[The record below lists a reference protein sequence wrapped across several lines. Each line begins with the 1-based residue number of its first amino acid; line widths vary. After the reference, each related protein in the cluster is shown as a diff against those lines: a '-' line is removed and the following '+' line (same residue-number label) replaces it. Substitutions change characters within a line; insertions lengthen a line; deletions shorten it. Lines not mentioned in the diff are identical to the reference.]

1 MGRRRLAGR
10 QLSPEPQLASW
21 HPVPASARP
30 LDPRVQAGMRRQ
42 LRDWQRLLESG
53 ATRVGWKIGLNPPAM
68 LERLGLE
75 RPVAG
80 HLTSATWLDSGATH
94 SLTGASNVV
103 VEPEVAVE
111 IGPGGEIAALAPA
124 LEVVD
129 IDRAPDDLEDVV
141 ATNVF
146 HRAVTIGPPA
156 HGELQGGEATVTRN
170 GGVAERFDPG
180 RAAGDLATAVATI
193 GSTLLACGEQ
203 LEPGD
208 WIITGVLAGPFPV
221 EPGDSLA
228 LDLGPIGRVELS
240 FAS

>member
-1 MGRRRLAGR
+1 MA
-10 QLSPEPQLASW
+10 ASD
-21 HPVPASARP
+21 SS
-30 LDPRVQAGMRRQ
+30 LDPRVEAGMRRQ
-42 LRDWQRLLESG
+42 LQDWGRKLESG

-68 LERLGLE
+68 LERLGLD

-80 HLTSATWLDSGATH
+80 HLTSATRLNSGATH
-94 SLTGASNVV
+94 ALAGGTRVV

-111 IGPGGEIAALAPA
+111 IGPDGEISALAPA

-129 IDRAPDDLEDVV
+129 IDRAPDDVEDVV

-156 HGELQGGEATVTRN
+156 HGELRGGEATVTRN
-170 GGVAERFDPG
+170 GEVEERFDPG
-180 RAAGDLATAVATI
+180 QTAGDLTDAVATI
-193 GSTLLACGEQ
+193 ASTLQACGER

-221 EPGDSLA
+221 EPGDTLA

-240 FAS
+240 FAP

>member
-1 MGRRRLAGR
+1 MRLQLQDWRR
-10 QLSPEPQLASW
+10 E
-21 HPVPASARP
+21 
-30 LDPRVQAGMRRQ
+30 
-42 LRDWQRLLESG
+42 LESG

-68 LERLGLE
+68 LERLGLD

-80 HLTSATWLDSGATH
+80 HLTSATRQASGTTH
-94 SLTGASNVV
+94 SLAGGRNVV

-111 IGPGGEIAALAPA
+111 IGPEGEITALAPT

-129 IDRAPDDLEDVV
+129 VDRAPDDLEDVV

-146 HRAVTIGPPA
+146 HRAVAIGPPA
-156 HGELQGGEATVTRN
+156 HGELRGGEATVTRN
-170 GGVAERFDPG
+170 GEVEERFDPG
-180 RAAGDLATAVATI
+180 EAAGDLTSAVATI
-193 GSTLLACGEQ
+193 ASTLQACGER

-221 EPGDSLA
+221 AVGDTLA

-240 FAS
+240 FSE